1 MKRALASLVAFAIF
15 AIAPLVGASKWT
27 AVSDK
32 LDESIYFLEVLQGT
46 EVAGS
51 CTAFMID
58 NSKKLVLTAAHCD
71 GEKILVDGTA
81 TYRVFKDERKD
92 LMVLR
97 ASGVEGPNVPLA
109 AASVDRG
116 DEVASMGFGAG
127 LEDPMFRI
135 AHVSNVRMD
144 IEGLSGP
151 FVMIDAGFVG
161 GQSGG
166 PVVNDKGELVMIV
179 QRGNDSLGIGVGV
192 ETIRDRV
199 GKYFAKD

>member
-1 MKRALASLVAFAIF
+1 MKRVIASIIAAIF
-15 AIAPLVGASKWT
+15 CLAPLGAVSKWT
-27 AVSDK
+27 AVSNQLED
-32 LDESIYFLEVLQGT
+32 SIYYLEVLAGT
-46 EVAGS
+46 EVQGS

-58 NSKKLVLTAAHCD
+58 NSKHLVLTAAHCD
-71 GEKILVDGTA
+71 GEKMLVDGTA

-97 ASGVEGPNVPLA
+97 ASGVEGPNIKLA
-109 AASVDRG
+109 AADPDRG
-116 DEVASMGFGAG
+116 DEVASMGYGAG
-127 LEDPMFRI
+127 LVDPMFRI
-135 AHVSNVRMD
+135 AHVSNVRLD

-151 FVMIDAGFVG
+151 FIMIDAGFVG

-192 ETIRDRV
+192 EIIRDKV
-199 GKYFAKD
+199 GKYFAK